1 MAQTTPKPKPR
12 PKPKPKL
19 PPRIKVFRTTI
30 GFTDWV
36 VATSSRQAALEAWD
50 VSRNLFATGEA
61 DITDDPHAIALAL
74 GHIGKAVALPK
85 SPSKK
90 LKKKPR

>member
-1 MAQTTPKPKPR
+1 MA
-12 PKPKPKL
+12 KPKPKL
-19 PPRIKVFRTTI
+19 PSRIKVFRTTI

-61 DITDDPHAIALAL
+61 SITDDADAIALAL
-74 GHIGKAVALPK
+74 DHIGKAVALPK
-85 SPSKK
+85 PRGKG
-90 LKKKPR
+90 LKKKR

>member
-1 MAQTTPKPKPR
+1 MA
-12 PKPKPKL
+12 KPKPKL

-61 DITDDPHAIALAL
+61 SVIDDPHAIALAL
-74 GHIGKAVALPK
+74 GNIGKAVAIPK
-85 SPSKK
+85 SRGKR
-90 LKKKPR
+90 LKKKS